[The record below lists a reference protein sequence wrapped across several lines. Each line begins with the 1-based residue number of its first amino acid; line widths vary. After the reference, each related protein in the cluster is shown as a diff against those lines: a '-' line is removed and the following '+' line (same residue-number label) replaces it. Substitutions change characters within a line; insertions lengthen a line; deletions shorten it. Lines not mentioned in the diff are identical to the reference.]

1 MWGMSARVKMAKT
14 MESANVQMQAALSFG
29 AENVTALLADVQP
42 SAATVVT
49 RR

>member
-1 MWGMSARVKMAKT
+1 MAKT
-14 MESANVQMQAALSFG
+14 MEMANVKMQAALNHV
-29 AENVTALLADVQP
+29 AENVAASLADVQP